1 MSKTERKYQT
11 GSSGVLSFLQVEIE
25 KVKRSLPK
33 SYDSIAEFLAIS
45 RPIVEVTLMN
55 CGDWADQVERAG
67 PGKPSFPHTSM
78 MLIHVLCKMRNV
90 SYRQIER
97 EINEHPSWLKA
108 LRLIEAPSHSTLST
122 FRAKKGEHFFKDFF
136 NKLTD
141 LLYHYNLTDSKEIIV
156 DSAPIIASMNF
167 ARANATPKINIEH
180 VREFFS
186 TVDVSPVIQYL
197 RTSNKR
203 KYSLESM
210 IRYLMFEKLG
220 GFLSTSQALKFL
232 EKNATVAEILG
243 FKGGQLPTQ
252 PTISYF
258 LKSQGPAPYLLR
270 PMVDAVT
277 DFFEGCEATPE
288 DTDIDFF
295 FWSF

>member
-1 MSKTERKYQT
+1 MSRTENKSQT
-11 GSSGVLSFLQVEIE
+11 GSSNVLRFLQEEIE
-25 KVKRSLPK
+25 KVKRCIPK
-33 SYDSIAEFLAIS
+33 SYDSIAEFLAVS

-55 CGDWADQVERAG
+55 CGDWTDQIERVG
-67 PGKPSFPHTSM
+67 PGKPSFPHISM

-97 EINEHPSWLKA
+97 EIKEHPSWLKA
-108 LRLIEAPSHSTLST
+108 LRLTDVPSHSTLST
-122 FRAKKGEHFFKDFF
+122 FRTKKGEYFFKEFF
-136 NKLTD
+136 AKLTD
-141 LLYHYNLTDSKEIIV
+141 LLYHYNLTDSKEVIV

-186 TVDVSPVIQYL
+186 AMDVSPAIQVL
-197 RTSNKR
+197 HSSNKR
-203 KYSLESM
+203 KYSLKSM
-210 IRYLMFEKLG
+210 IRYFMFEKLG

-232 EKNATVAEILG
+232 ERNPEVAEILG
-243 FKGGQLPTQ
+243 FEGGKIPTQ

-258 LKSQGPAPYLLR
+258 LKSQGPVSYLLR
-270 PMVDAVT
+270 PMVDVVT
-277 DFFEGCEATPE
+277 DFFEVCEATPE

-295 FWSF
+295 FWGF